1 MAPLSDGSCAQ
12 QVPARRPETPLAV
25 VAVHDRNRRQPVPQ
39 EAPRPGPAALSQ
51 LSEAQATARPSRDC
65 QHTRVRHEHGTRLA
79 YVCDHCRC
87 PACTDANRLEAR
99 RRRTAIAY
107 GTWTGLVDASPS
119 RTHIAELRV
128 GGLSLQGIAA
138 LSGVGYGTLAR
149 IVYGDPSRDQSPTT
163 QVRSA
168 TARRLLQIPTETVR
182 VTDRS
187 RVTSGASRRRLQA
200 LAALGWPFP
209 ALAVRL
215 GRSPGNLRRTLTTR
229 TVTVASARTIA
240 ELYEALRDTA
250 PPTRTPA
257 EITAAGNT
265 RTQARLAGW
274 LPPLAWDDID
284 VDPDPRNDD
293 DVANMHDSDAWVD
306 EIAVERAMDGDQ
318 VCLSRLERDEAIARL
333 TRQGASARR
342 IAELLATSSR
352 NVVRRRRAQ
361 RAATSVGPPKR
372 SLATKQRPGLC
383 RAVEPES
390 LTPQAIQPRARHN
403 PELAI
408 LGVISSSR

>member
-1 MAPLSDGSCAQ
+1 MHPGQDRPTCPNRARPRAP
-12 QVPARRPETPLAV
+12 
-25 VAVHDRNRRQPVPQ
+25 
-39 EAPRPGPAALSQ
+39 PGPAATVSTPA
-51 LSEAQATARPSRDC
+51 SGMNTAPAWPTSAITAAARPALTPTASRPSADAPLSPTEPGQAC
-65 QHTRVRHEHGTRLA
+65 ST
-79 YVCDHCRC
+79 
-87 PACTDANRLEAR
+87 PAPAA
-99 RRRTAIAY
+99 
-107 GTWTGLVDASPS
+107 
-119 RTHIAELRV
+119 HIAALRA
-128 GGLSLQGIAA
+128 GGLSLQGIGA

-149 IVYGDPSRDQSPTT
+149 IVYGDPSRDQLPTT

-318 VCLSRLERDEAIARL
+318 VSLSRLERDEAIARL

-352 NVVRRRRAQ
+352 NVVRRRSAQ